1 MDELTP
7 YDIRKYQA
15 YYIYNILLITTI
27 DYDKQYNEL
36 FKNALKYGM
45 SKEDFWNGGD
55 WKDYFIYEEAYLER
69 LHEQNHIQGYY
80 NFIAFSVV
88 MSNAF
93 MDKKKVHKPQE
104 YPINNIYQESKE
116 KLTKAVKLTNKG
128 NVKLNKDNLQK
139 VYMNRLANCY

>member
-15 YYIYNILLITTI
+15 YYIYNILLITII

-55 WKDYFIYEEAYLER
+55 YKDYFIYEEAYLER
-69 LHEQNHIQGYY
+69 LHEQTHIQGYY
-80 NFIAFSVV
+80 NFIAFNTCLQ
-88 MSNAF
+88 NAF
-93 MDKKKVHKPQE
+93 IDKKKGDKALE
-104 YPINNIYQESKE
+104 YPSNNLYQESIKNANKTLE
-116 KLTKAVKLTNKG
+116 NTNKG
-128 NVKLNKDNLQK
+128 KTKVTRENIQQK
-139 VYMNRLANCY
+139 YMNSLANCY